1 MNKPAKMLLS
11 TLEEDTRVG
20 ILAAVVRVLD
30 PAGGLTMTAVVRPG
44 DPLPRIRDERIT
56 RSTSAALEEMVRT
69 GAHADLIEVDDA
81 EGNPVK
87 VVVELVRD
95 KLHVIVFGG
104 GHVGHAVAV
113 MSAILGYR
121 VTVVDDR
128 EEFASRKR
136 LPDPAINLVVSD
148 YDTASTKLNIGL
160 NTAVVIVT
168 RGHQFDE
175 VCLRSVIRSEARYI
189 GMIGSKRRVLAVF
202 DRLNREG
209 FTREEL
215 TRVHAPIGL
224 RIGGRSP
231 QEIGISIVAEIISHL
246 NNSESDSRTN

>member
-1 MNKPAKMLLS
+1 MNKPAKTLLS

-20 ILAAVVRVLD
+20 LLAAVVRVMD
-30 PAGGLTMTAVVRPG
+30 PASGLTMTAVVRPG
-44 DPLPRIRDERIT
+44 DPLPRIRDEVIT
-56 RSTSAALEEMVRT
+56 RSIAAALEEMVQK
-69 GAHADLIEVDDA
+69 GAHADLIEVADA
-81 EGNPVK
+81 EGNPVR

-95 KLHVIVFGG
+95 KLHVVVFGG

-209 FTREEL
+209 FTRDEL

-231 QEIGISIVAEIISHL
+231 QEIGVSIVAEIIRHL